1 MQEFICDK
9 SEQKV
14 FLHLQHIN
22 FSYFNEKGETRVIED
37 IDVSVEKGSFTV
49 FVGPSGCGKSTILSI
64 ISGLNH
70 PTGGIVSFNM
80 ENYKTPKIGY
90 MLQQDQLFEWKNI
103 YNNLMLGLE
112 IQHIKTRQN
121 IEFVNIL
128 LDKYKLKEVINKK
141 PSELSGGM
149 RQRIA
154 LIRTLAIHPDLLL
167 LDEPFSA
174 LDYQTRLSVS
184 QDVHDIIKKEQKTAI
199 LVTHDI
205 SEAISLADNIV
216 ILSKKPCKIKKVVP
230 IEFEKKSILRE
241 NIRNSKLFQEY
252 FDLIWKELQNEKN
265 N

>member
-49 FVGPSGCGKSTILSI
+49 FVGPSGCGKSTILSL

-90 MLQQDQLFEWKNI
+90 MLQHDQLFEWKNI